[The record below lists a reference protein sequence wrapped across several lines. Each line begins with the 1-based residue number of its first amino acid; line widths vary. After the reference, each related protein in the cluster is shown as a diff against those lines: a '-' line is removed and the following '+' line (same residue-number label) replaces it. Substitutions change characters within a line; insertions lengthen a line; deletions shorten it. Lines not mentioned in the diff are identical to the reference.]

1 MLSEISQS
9 QEENTVCFHLHEVHR
24 IVRFMETESEMVGE
38 GGTEELAFNGFSF
51 TDKKSSVDGSTPK
64 LMLLCYTLRS
74 G

>member
-1 MLSEISQS
+1 MSTELDNYTQFPCPIKSLCSS
-9 QEENTVCFHLHEVHR
+9 LHFSKREGKGLKR
-24 IVRFMETESEMVGE
+24 E